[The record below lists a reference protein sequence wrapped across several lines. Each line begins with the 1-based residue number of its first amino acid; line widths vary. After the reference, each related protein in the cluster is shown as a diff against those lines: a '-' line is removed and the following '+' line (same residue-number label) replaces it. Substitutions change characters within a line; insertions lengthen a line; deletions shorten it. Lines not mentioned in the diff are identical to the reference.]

1 MGFFPIYASEIP
13 MKPVRD
19 DEARG
24 MTLLESVRA
33 CLAQTR
39 HACYLGL
46 CCLFVFVSERKDAL

>member
-1 MGFFPIYASEIP
+1 
-13 MKPVRD
+13 MKPVRE

-24 MTLLESVRA
+24 MTLMESVRA

>member
-1 MGFFPIYASEIP
+1 MGFFPIYASEIH
-13 MKPVRD
+13 MKPARD

-24 MTLLESVRA
+24 MTLMESVRA

-39 HACYLGL
+39 RACYLEP